1 MMHILRNKTLAA
13 SAWVLALT
21 ATSASAQDAGT
32 VARKLQSQLN
42 DFGTLIM
49 GAAFIAGIFFVGT
62 GLMRL
67 KAANDTQGQQVKYS
81 EGVWRLAV
89 GACLVA
95 LPAVVGIGMGTFG
108 VDQTSTLTLTTGG
121 LGGTGSR

>member
-1 MMHILRNKTLAA
+1 MKPGRLTNFIMAAPLALMASAA
-13 SAWVLALT
+13 SAQERSAGDV
-21 ATSASAQDAGT
+21 ATT
-32 VARKLQSQLN
+32 LKNQLN

-121 LGGTGSR
+121 LGGGSN